1 MAKRAKY
8 NDYSENT
15 QQFMGAV
22 ERFIKKKY
30 GKIEEH
36 WQGQMDLLATNYE
49 LFMSAKDEIK
59 KSGLLITNR
68 FGGLDKNPLL
78 RVIVDANI
86 QVLKLI
92 NEFGLT
98 PMSNGKIKEKEQDDT
113 DLIRGLLEN

>member
-8 NDYSENT
+8 SDYSENT

>member
-8 NDYSENT
+8 SDYSENT

-98 PMSNGKIKEKEQDDT
+98 PMSNGKIKEKEEDST
-113 DLIRGLLEN
+113 DIIKGLLDG